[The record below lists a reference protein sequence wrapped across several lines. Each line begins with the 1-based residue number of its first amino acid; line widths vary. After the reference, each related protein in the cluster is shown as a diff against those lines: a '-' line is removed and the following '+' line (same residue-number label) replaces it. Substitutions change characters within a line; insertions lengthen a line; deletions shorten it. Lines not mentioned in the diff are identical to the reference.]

1 MMSKRLLLL
10 SVSMLLLWTAATSFA
25 AGRQEPTTDSV
36 RELSVLGVW
45 TGDTQARFEAVLT
58 DFTEQTGIRV
68 IYEPAGQ
75 NIGTVLGT
83 QIEGGSPPDVAM
95 LPQPGLLV
103 EFAERGELVQL
114 EEIVG
119 DLVTANY
126 APVWRDLATVN
137 GELYGVWYKAANKS
151 FFWYNADV
159 FAEAGVEAA
168 VTWDDLMRNAEVIS
182 DYGIPPFSI
191 GGASAWTLTDWFEN
205 IYLHSAG
212 PELYDQLTNHEIPW
226 THPSVRE
233 AMSLFVNILE
243 RREWLA
249 GGVAGTLE
257 ATHPDGIVKPFMSP
271 PQAAMAYGADF
282 SVGAILD
289 QTDAVVGETARFF
302 DFPTIR
308 GSAPSVVGGGDV
320 AVAFTDN
327 DETRQ
332 FIRYL
337 ASPEA
342 AEVWAPLGG
351 YTSPNQQ
358 VDPSVYPN
366 EVSRGSARALQTAD
380 VFRFDMSDLQPSA
393 FGSTAGQGLFGLL
406 QELVRNPQNMDAIL
420 ERLESEA
427 TEAHGRR

>member
-168 VTWDDLMRNAEVIS
+168 VT
-182 DYGIPPFSI
+182 
-191 GGASAWTLTDWFEN
+191 
-205 IYLHSAG
+205 
-212 PELYDQLTNHEIPW
+212 
-226 THPSVRE
+226 
-233 AMSLFVNILE
+233 
-243 RREWLA
+243 
-249 GGVAGTLE
+249 
-257 ATHPDGIVKPFMSP
+257 
-271 PQAAMAYGADF
+271 
-282 SVGAILD
+282 
-289 QTDAVVGETARFF
+289 
-302 DFPTIR
+302 
-308 GSAPSVVGGGDV
+308 
-320 AVAFTDN
+320 
-327 DETRQ
+327 
-332 FIRYL
+332 
-337 ASPEA
+337 
-342 AEVWAPLGG
+342 
-351 YTSPNQQ
+351 
-358 VDPSVYPN
+358 
-366 EVSRGSARALQTAD
+366 
-380 VFRFDMSDLQPSA
+380 
-393 FGSTAGQGLFGLL
+393 
-406 QELVRNPQNMDAIL
+406 
-420 ERLESEA
+420 
-427 TEAHGRR
+427 